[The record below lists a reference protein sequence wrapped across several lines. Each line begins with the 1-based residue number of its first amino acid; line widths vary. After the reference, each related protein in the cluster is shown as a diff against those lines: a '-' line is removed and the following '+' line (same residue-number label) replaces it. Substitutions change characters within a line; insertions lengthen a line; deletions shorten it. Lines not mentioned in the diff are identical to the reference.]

1 MADKLFSFT
10 GSRRSSGETS
20 TTYICRA
27 LGWVQ
32 RAKEINES
40 EESVQQLFPHVLKL

>member
-20 TTYICRA
+20 ITYICRA
-27 LGWVQ
+27 LEWVQ
-32 RAKEINES
+32 RTKKINES
-40 EESVQQLFPHVLKL
+40 EESVQQLLPRA